1 MQKRRI
7 VLINSGY
14 NLSRK
19 PSQTAI
25 PPFGLLSI
33 AAVLEEA
40 GFKIEFH
47 DLESFLLSDLDSALE
62 KFLGS
67 SHEAPLFFGI
77 NLITGPGLKRSF
89 KIIDFIAKYFGS
101 RAKIVA
107 GGPHATIFHEDL
119 LRSFLI
125 DIVCLGEGESTI
137 LDLARCLESG
147 GNLAGVPG
155 IAFKDKAEI
164 VKTADR
170 PMIQDISALP
180 MYAWDKVDVKRYIS
194 NGSIT
199 VLYSRGCPYRCI
211 FCLSQKFLGA
221 KPRTL
226 SPQQV
231 MKELILLKDRYNIKK
246 FRMVDDLPFG
256 GSEKLLREFCDLMI
270 QEETGLRWRIWGR
283 INNFTLELAALLKA
297 AGCDQIHFGIES
309 GSERVLNRIKKDINL
324 SDILRNTEICQKV
337 GIQGLASFIVGFPFE
352 TKDDVVRTRQLIS
365 ILKKRNIGCTVH
377 KLTPFPATPIWDECL
392 SKGLRIPKTLR
403 DWEEYGK
410 QYNLFKFPFHLDYRV
425 KLEILRIVLL
435 QFYEKGR
442 KEFTTLLRKGIP

>member
-1 MQKRRI
+1 MRTRKI

-14 NLSRK
+14 NISRK
-19 PSQTAI
+19 LSQKAI
-25 PPFGLLSI
+25 PPFGLLSL
-33 AAVLEEA
+33 AAVLEKA

-47 DLESFLLSDLDSALE
+47 DFTFILLSGLDSALQ
-62 KFLGS
+62 KFLGPP
-67 SHEAPLFFGI
+67 HEVPLFFGV

-89 KIIDFIAKYFGS
+89 KIINFIAKNFGS
-101 RAKIVA
+101 RARIVG
-107 GGPHATIFHEDL
+107 GGPHATIFYEDL
-119 LRSFLI
+119 LKSFLI
-125 DIVCLGEGESTI
+125 DIVCLGEGEATV

-147 GNLAGVPG
+147 GNLAEVPG
-155 IAFKDKAEI
+155 IAFKDKTEI
-164 VKTADR
+164 IKTADR

-180 MYAWDKVDVKRYIS
+180 MYAWDKIEVKRYIS
-194 NGSIT
+194 NGTLT

-231 MKELILLKDRYNIKK
+231 IKEIILLKDRYNIKK

-270 QEETGLRWRIWGR
+270 QEKTGLKWRIWGR

-297 AGCDQIHFGIES
+297 AGCEQIHFGIES
-309 GSERVLNRIKKDINL
+309 GSERVLKRIKKDINL

-352 TKDDVVRTRQLIS
+352 TKDDVVRTRLLIS
-365 ILKKRNIGCTVH
+365 ILNKRNISCTVH

-392 SKGLRIPKTLR
+392 SKGLKIPKSSR

-410 QYNLFKFPFHLDYRV
+410 QYSFFKFPFRLDYRV
-425 KLEILRIVLL
+425 KLEIWRIVLL

-442 KEFTTLLRKGIP
+442 RIIS